1 VSRKNMQ
8 GYFVQMRNS
17 QEGSEKKM
25 MTRHI
30 QESHCPSDMP
40 VIFPV
45 AAVPL
50 GQIASWNIKFS

>member
-1 VSRKNMQ
+1 
-8 GYFVQMRNS
+8 
-17 QEGSEKKM
+17 M

-50 GQIASWNIKFS
+50 GQIASWNIKFSWMRARSDWM